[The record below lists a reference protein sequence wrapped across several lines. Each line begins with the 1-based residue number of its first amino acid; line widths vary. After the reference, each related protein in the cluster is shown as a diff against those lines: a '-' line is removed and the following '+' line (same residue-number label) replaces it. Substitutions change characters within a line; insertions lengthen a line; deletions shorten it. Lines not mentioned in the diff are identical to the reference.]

1 MSDKVLHITDDQFE
15 AEVIKSDKPV
25 LVDFWAPW
33 CGPCKMV
40 GPIIESLAEKMENVK
55 FCKVDIDQNV
65 EWASK
70 LKVMSIPTM
79 VIYRDGEV
87 MASQIG
93 ALPEEDLRRFIEAN
107 I

>member
-40 GPIIESLAEKMENVK
+40 GPIIEKKKIKMDNVK

-79 VIYRDGEV
+79 VIYKDGEV

-93 ALPEEDLRRFIEAN
+93 ALPEEELRRFIEAN

>member
-40 GPIIESLAEKMENVK
+40 GPIIEALAEKMENVK
-55 FCKVDIDQNV
+55 IGKVDIDQNV

-79 VIYRDGEV
+79 VIYKDGEV

>member
-40 GPIIESLAEKMENVK
+40 GPINEALAEKMENVK

-79 VIYRDGEV
+79 VIYKDGEV

>member
-1 MSDKVLHITDDQFE
+1 MSVKVITKDNFE
-15 AEVIKSDKPV
+15 NEVMHSEKPV
-25 LVDFWAPW
+25 LLDFWAAW

-40 GPIIESLAEKMENVK
+40 GPIIESLAEKMDNVK

-79 VIYRDGEV
+79 VIYKDGEV

-93 ALPEEDLRRFIEAN
+93 ALPEEELRRFIEAN

>member
-40 GPIIESLAEKMENVK
+40 GPIIESLAGKMDNVK

-79 VIYRDGEV
+79 VIYKDGEV

-93 ALPEEDLRRFIEAN
+93 ALPEEELRRFIEAN

>member
-40 GPIIESLAEKMENVK
+40 GPIIEALAEKMENVK

>member
-40 GPIIESLAEKMENVK
+40 GPIIEALAEKMENVK

-79 VIYRDGEV
+79 VIYKDGEV
-87 MASQIG
+87 MASPIG

>member
-40 GPIIESLAEKMENVK
+40 GPIIEALAEKMENIK
-55 FCKVDIDQNV
+55 FCKIDIDQNV

-79 VIYRDGEV
+79 VIYKDGEV

>member
-40 GPIIESLAEKMENVK
+40 GPIIEALAEKMENIK
-55 FCKVDIDQNV
+55 FCKIDIDQNV

-79 VIYRDGEV
+79 VIYKDGEV

-93 ALPEEDLRRFIEAN
+93 ALPEEELRRFIEAN

>member
-40 GPIIESLAEKMENVK
+40 GTIIESLAGKMDNVK

-79 VIYRDGEV
+79 VIYKDGEV

-93 ALPEEDLRRFIEAN
+93 ALPEEELRRFIEAN

>member
-40 GPIIESLAEKMENVK
+40 GPIIEALAEKMENVK

-79 VIYRDGEV
+79 VIYKDGEV
-87 MASQIG
+87 I
-93 ALPEEDLRRFIEAN
+93 LV
-107 I
+107 

>member
-40 GPIIESLAEKMENVK
+40 GPIIEALAEKMENVK
-55 FCKVDIDQNV
+55 FCKIDIDQNV

-79 VIYRDGEV
+79 VIYKDGEV

>member
-40 GPIIESLAEKMENVK
+40 GPIIEALAEKMENVK

-79 VIYRDGEV
+79 VIYKDGEV

-93 ALPEEDLRRFIEAN
+93 ALPEGDLRRFIEAN

>member
-40 GPIIESLAEKMENVK
+40 GPIIESLAEKMDSVK

-79 VIYRDGEV
+79 VIYKDGEV

-93 ALPEEDLRRFIEAN
+93 ALPEEELRRFIEAN

>member
-40 GPIIESLAEKMENVK
+40 GPIIEALAEKMENVK

-79 VIYRDGEV
+79 VIYKDGEV